1 MIRVLQQ
8 QPLPQ
13 ELGEW
18 TKGSSHPDQSPNQTN
33 AETRTEKLRRERAE
47 RASTEMAE
55 FLDANGLTE
64 YRGLFAN
71 FKRVTQL
78 SRMTRATAVSAAAK
92 RHPQFKD
99 MKRAEHEQ
107 VAKIVKDGLAKLKS
121 RGA

>member
-1 MIRVLQQ
+1 MQQ

-18 TKGSSHPDQSPNQTN
+18 TNGSPHPDQSSNQTN
-33 AETRTEKLRRERAE
+33 TETRTEKLRRERAE
-47 RASTEMAE
+47 RASTEMSE

-78 SRMTRATAVSAAAK
+78 SRMTRGTAVSAAAK

-99 MKRAEHEQ
+99 MTRAEHEQ

-121 RGA
+121 RGE